1 MFLGNFIVSSI
12 NFLVKKYEKLSNLI
26 KSLLLQKSSL
36 KNFQIERK
44 MVQLD
49 LFVETNLLVCF
60 NLCLTLDPNLMRY
73 HLKISLKSFENLL
86 TIHAEDMKLIV
97 DAILRR
103 SQQEFFLRSSEDLL
117 SNSLWDLK
125 KIFWR
130 FIRRSSEDFIRRSS
144 EDLLTI
150 LNFYQN
156 FFEN

>member
-60 NLCLTLDPNLMRY
+60 NLCLTLDPNLTRY

-103 SQQEFFLRSSEDLL
+103 SHHEFFFEDLRKIFYQILFKIFSRSQKDFRWRSSK
-117 SNSLWDLK
+117 DLK
-125 KIFWR
+125 KIW
-130 FIRRSSEDFIRRSS
+130 
-144 EDLLTI
+144 T
-150 LNFYQN
+150 
-156 FFEN
+156 